1 MTKQEFILMHVSNY
15 CVAAK
20 IKSIS
25 EAVRITKIAYFYIE
39 DAIAHAELI
48 WEKLPAEYKTKEQ

>member
-15 CVAAK
+15 CVAAQQK
-20 IKSIS
+20 VIESLVPIKR
-25 EAVRITKIAYFYIE
+25 VDKFTVE

-48 WEKLPAEYKTKEQ
+48 WEKLPTEYK